1 MVIRIVTMV
10 RVVVGLQSA
19 RPMVVV
25 LRISGMAVDDS
36 MGVLVG
42 MLMQVF
48 VDDLSVPMRMRMQM
62 AVGIMV
68 LMFVLQG
75 SDGVA
80 AALPEG
86 KGEAVEIPET
96 PILQERFRR

>member
-25 LRISGMAVDDS
+25 LRISGMAVNDS

-48 VDDLSVPMRMRMQM
+48 VDDLSVPMRMGMQM
-62 AVGIMV
+62 AVGVMV

-80 AALPEG
+80 APLPEG
-86 KGEAVEIPET
+86 KGEPVEISET
-96 PILQERFRR
+96 PILQERFGR